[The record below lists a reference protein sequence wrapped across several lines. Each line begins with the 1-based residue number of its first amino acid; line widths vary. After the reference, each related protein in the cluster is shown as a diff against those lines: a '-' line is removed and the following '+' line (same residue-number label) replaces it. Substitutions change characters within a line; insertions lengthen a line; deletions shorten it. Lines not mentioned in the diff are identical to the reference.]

1 MAIEFLNK
9 MNNLQQRTIAGALG
23 ASTMVFLICYSE
35 WTYFVLFIAIML
47 LALREFYNLLQK
59 AGFKPNKYFGMIS
72 GMMLFTLLFL
82 LERKVISF
90 NFYYLLF
97 PFLFLVFLIELFK
110 KNEKPFVNIAFAFLG
125 IIYIALPFAL
135 MNVSAFISGEY
146 DYKIVLG
153 ILLLLWANDIGAYF
167 FGRMWGRRL
176 LFARIS
182 PKKTWEGAIGGA
194 ICTLGLSMLLYYWF
208 YTTLDTIHWLVLSSI
223 IVVAGSFGDLVE
235 SMLKRSL
242 ALKDSAQSIP
252 GHGGFLDRF
261 DSFLLASPFVA
272 AFLKLL
278 V

>member
-1 MAIEFLNK
+1 MALEFLNK
-9 MNNLQQRTIAGALG
+9 MSNLQQRVIAGLTG
-23 ASTMVFLICYSE
+23 ASLMIFLICYSE
-35 WTYFVLFIAIML
+35 WTYFFLFFSITF

-59 AGFKPNKYFGMIS
+59 SGFKPNKYFGIIS
-72 GMMLFTLLFL
+72 GMMLFTLLFS
-82 LERKVISF
+82 LEKKVISF

-125 IIYIALPFAL
+125 VIYVALPFAL
-135 MNVSAFISGEY
+135 MNVSAFINGTYNYE
-146 DYKIVLG
+146 IVLG
-153 ILLLLWANDIGAYF
+153 ILLLLWSNDIGAYF
-167 FGRMWGRRL
+167 CGRFFGKNL
-176 LFARIS
+176 LFPRIS

-194 ICTLGLSMLLYYWF
+194 LFTFGFSMVLHYWF
-208 YTTLDTIHWLVLSSI
+208 ATTLSTVHWLVLSII